1 MARSPL
7 ILAALAKDAV
17 PQFDFAQ
24 VKNLDG
30 GSSGAFDAALLTA
43 KSGEHFVVRMAN
55 SASAGTELE
64 AEIRAIKSFNSVTRL
79 NLPFEIPQLVGDTQD
94 ADGAR
99 ALVFNFVYGN
109 PIEISQVQST
119 SELTLSIAGAIAAIH
134 KLPSNIVE
142 NAGFPQLDSASNLKY
157 RVAELDRAAQT
168 GKVPP
173 ILLHRWEQA
182 LEDVS
187 LFRYQPTVVHG
198 SMTGASVL
206 ELDGKVSGILHWS
219 GLRIS
224 DPAEDLS
231 WVLGGAAP
239 ELARNLMARY
249 FESRPGSDSNIWP
262 RALLYSELELARWLL
277 HGYSTGNQEIIEDA
291 VGMLLVLTEE
301 VETGKAERIH
311 PAPLAAAIAQQS
323 VATEA
328 AAIDSTPT
336 KNDELF

>member
-64 AEIRAIKSFNSVTRL
+64 AEIRAIKTFTPVVRL
-79 NLPFEIPQLVGDTQD
+79 NLPFEISQLLGDTKD
-94 ADGAR
+94 ANGER
-99 ALVFNFVYGN
+99 AMVFSFVYGN
-109 PIEISQVQST
+109 PIDIAQVQPI
-119 SELTLSIAGAIAAIH
+119 SELTLSIATAIAAIH
-134 KLPSNIVE
+134 KLPSEIVQ
-142 NAGFPQLDSASNLKY
+142 NAGFPELDASSNLKF
-157 RVAELDRAAQT
+157 RVSELDRAAQT

-173 ILLHRWEQA
+173 VLLQRWESA
-182 LEDVS
+182 LEDVN
-187 LFRYQPTVVHG
+187 LFRYQPTVTHG
-198 SMTGASVL
+198 SLNGASVL
-206 ELDGKVSGILHWS
+206 ELDGKVSGVLHWS

-224 DPAEDLS
+224 DPAEDLA
-231 WVLGGAAP
+231 WILGGAAP
-239 ELARNLMARY
+239 ELSRNLMARY
-249 FESRPGSDSNIWP
+249 FEARPGSDSNIWP
-262 RALLYSELELARWLL
+262 RALLYSELELTRWLL

-301 VETGKAERIH
+301 VESGKAERIH
-311 PAPLAAAIAQQS
+311 PAPLASAIAQQQ
-323 VATEA
+323 A
-328 AAIDSTPT
+328 AGDLT

>member
-24 VKNLDG
+24 VKHLDG
-30 GSSGAFDAALLTA
+30 GQSGAFDAALLTA

-64 AEIRAIKSFNSVTRL
+64 AEIRALKTLSPMIRL
-79 NLPFEIPQLVGDTQD
+79 SLPFEVSSLIGDTQD
-94 ADGAR
+94 SNGER
-99 ALVFNFVYGN
+99 ALVFSFVYGN
-109 PIEISQVQST
+109 QIEISLVDPT
-119 SELTLSIAGAIAAIH
+119 GPLALSIASSLAAIH
-134 KLPSNIVE
+134 KLPLEVVQSS
-142 NAGFPQLDSASNLKY
+142 GFPELAAAQLLKL

-168 GKVPP
+168 GKVSP
-173 ILLHRWEQA
+173 ILLERWERA

-198 SMTGASVL
+198 AVNGQNIL
-206 ELDGKVSGILHWS
+206 ELDNKVSGVLSWA
-219 GLRIS
+219 GLRIA
-224 DPAEDLS
+224 DPAEDLA
-231 WVLGGAAP
+231 WIAGGGSP
-239 ELARNLMARY
+239 ELLANINLRYLEAR
-249 FESRPGSDSNIWP
+249 SNADVNIFT

-301 VETGKAERIH
+301 VESGKAKRLE
-311 PAPLAAAIAQQS
+311 PASLAETLS
-323 VATEA
+323 KDKSNSE
-328 AAIDSTPT
+328 DS
-336 KNDELF
+336 ELF

>member
-1 MARSPL
+1 M

-64 AEIRAIKSFNSVTRL
+64 AEIRAIKTFTPVIRL
-79 NLPFEIPQLVGDTQD
+79 NLPFELSELVGDTQD
-94 ADGAR
+94 SEGAR
-99 ALVFNFVYGN
+99 AMVFNFVYGN
-109 PIEISQVQST
+109 PVEISRVEPLA
-119 SELTLSIAGAIAAIH
+119 ELTLSIATSIAAIH
-134 KLPSNIVE
+134 KLPVE
-142 NAGFPQLDSASNLKY
+142 LVQNAGFPELDPASNLKY
-157 RVAELDRAAQT
+157 RVSELDRAAQT
-168 GKVPP
+168 GKV
-173 ILLHRWEQA
+173 
-182 LEDVS
+182 
-187 LFRYQPTVVHG
+187 
-198 SMTGASVL
+198 
-206 ELDGKVSGILHWS
+206 LHWS

-231 WVLGGAAP
+231 WILGGAVP
-239 ELARNLMARY
+239 ELSRNLIARY
-249 FESRPGSDSNIWP
+249 FEARPGSDSNIWP

-277 HGYSTGNQEIIEDA
+277 HGYSTGNQEVIEDA

-301 VETGKAERIH
+301 VETGKAERLH
-311 PAPLAAAIAQQS
+311 AAPLATSIALAKLSSEPAAP
-323 VATEA
+323 
-328 AAIDSTPT
+328 AI

>member
-24 VKNLDG
+24 VKHLDG

-64 AEIRAIKSFNSVTRL
+64 AEIRAIKTFTSVIRL
-79 NLPFEIPQLVGDTQD
+79 NLPFEVSQLLGDTKD
-94 ADGAR
+94 SNGDR
-99 ALVFNFVYGN
+99 AMVFSFVYGN
-109 PIEISQVQST
+109 PIDIAQVQPLSD
-119 SELTLSIAGAIAAIH
+119 LTLSIATAIAAIH
-134 KLPSNIVE
+134 KLPSELVQNS
-142 NAGFPQLDSASNLKY
+142 GFPELDAASNLKY
-157 RVAELDRAAQT
+157 RVSELDKAAQT

-173 ILLHRWEQA
+173 VLLQRWESA
-182 LEDVS
+182 LEDVN
-187 LFRYQPTVVHG
+187 LFRYQPTVTHG
-198 SMTGASVL
+198 SLNGESVL
-206 ELDGKVSGILHWS
+206 ELDGKVSGVLHWS

-224 DPAEDLS
+224 DPAEDLA

-239 ELARNLMARY
+239 ELSRNLMARY
-249 FESRPGSDSNIWP
+249 FESRPGADSNIWP
-262 RALLYSELELARWLL
+262 RALLYSELELTRWLL

-301 VETGKAERIH
+301 VESGKAERIH
-311 PAPLAAAIAQQS
+311 PAPLASSIAQQKAVEENS
-323 VATEA
+323 
-328 AAIDSTPT
+328 

>member
-30 GSSGAFDAALLTA
+30 GASGAFDAALLTA

-64 AEIRAIKSFNSVTRL
+64 AEIRAIKTFTPVIRL
-79 NLPFEIPQLVGDTQD
+79 NLPFELSELVGGTQD
-94 ADGAR
+94 SDGQR
-99 ALVFNFVYGN
+99 AMVFNFVYGN
-109 PIEISQVQST
+109 PIEISRVEPLSD
-119 SELTLSIAGAIAAIH
+119 LTLSMATSIAAIH
-134 KLPSNIVE
+134 KLPVE
-142 NAGFPQLDSASNLKY
+142 LVQNAGFPELDPASNLKY

-173 ILLHRWEQA
+173 VLLYRWEQA
-182 LEDVS
+182 LEDAS
-187 LFRYQPTVVHG
+187 LFRYQPTVIHG
-198 SMTGASVL
+198 SLNGQSVL
-206 ELDGKVSGILHWS
+206 ELDGKVSGVLHWS
-219 GLRIS
+219 GLRIA

-231 WVLGGAAP
+231 WILGGAAP
-239 ELARNLMARY
+239 ELSRNLLARY
-249 FESRPGSDSNIWP
+249 FEARPGADSNIWP

-301 VETGKAERIH
+301 VETGKAERVH
-311 PAPLAAAIAQQS
+311 AAPLAASIAQAKLAS
-323 VATEA
+323 EPATP
-328 AAIDSTPT
+328 AI

>member
-24 VKNLDG
+24 VKHLDG
-30 GSSGAFDAALLTA
+30 GTSGAFDAALLTA

-64 AEIRAIKSFNSVTRL
+64 AEIRAIKTFTPVMRL
-79 NLPFEIPQLVGDTQD
+79 NLPFEISQLVGDTQD
-94 ADGAR
+94 ADGQR
-99 ALVFNFVYGN
+99 AMVFNFVYGN
-109 PIEISQVQST
+109 PIEITQVEAISD
-119 SELTLSIAGAIAAIH
+119 LTLSIASAIATVH
-134 KLPSNIVE
+134 KLPAELVQRS
-142 NAGFPQLDSASNLKY
+142 GFPELDPAVNLKY
-157 RVAELDRAAQT
+157 RVSELDRAAQT

-173 ILLHRWEQA
+173 VLLQRWESA

-187 LFRYQPTVVHG
+187 LFRYQPTVIHG
-198 SMTGASVL
+198 SLNGHSML
-206 ELDGKVSGILHWS
+206 ELDGKVSGVLHWS

-231 WVLGGAAP
+231 WIVGAAAMD
-239 ELARNLMARY
+239 LTRNLMARY
-249 FESRPGSDSNIWP
+249 YEARPGVDSNIWP
-262 RALLYSELELARWLL
+262 RALLYSELELTRWLL
-277 HGYSTGNQEIIEDA
+277 HGYSTGNQEVIEDA

-301 VETGKAERIH
+301 VESGKAQRIQ
-311 PAPLAAAIAQQS
+311 PAPLAESIALQNQ
-323 VATEA
+323 ATSA
-328 AAIDSTPT
+328 NQPNT

>member
-24 VKNLDG
+24 VKHLDG

-64 AEIRAIKSFNSVTRL
+64 AEIRAIKTFTSVIRL
-79 NLPFEIPQLVGDTQD
+79 NLPFEVSQLLGDTKD
-94 ADGAR
+94 SNGDR
-99 ALVFNFVYGN
+99 AMVFSFVYGN
-109 PIEISQVQST
+109 PIDIAQVQPLSD
-119 SELTLSIAGAIAAIH
+119 LTLSIASAIAAIH
-134 KLPSNIVE
+134 KLPSELVQ
-142 NAGFPQLDSASNLKY
+142 NAGFPELDAASNLKY
-157 RVAELDRAAQT
+157 RVSELDKAAQT

-173 ILLHRWEQA
+173 VLLQRWESA
-182 LEDVS
+182 LEDVN
-187 LFRYQPTVVHG
+187 LFRYQPTVTHG
-198 SMTGASVL
+198 SLNGESVL
-206 ELDGKVSGILHWS
+206 ELDGRVSGVLHWS

-224 DPAEDLS
+224 DPAEDLA

-239 ELARNLMARY
+239 ELSRNLMARY
-249 FESRPGSDSNIWP
+249 FESRPGADSNIWP
-262 RALLYSELELARWLL
+262 RALLYSELELTRWLL

-301 VETGKAERIH
+301 VESGKAERIH
-311 PAPLAAAIAQQS
+311 PAPLASSIAQ
-323 VATEA
+323 EKA
-328 AAIDSTPT
+328 AGENS

>member
-24 VKNLDG
+24 VKHLDG

-64 AEIRAIKSFNSVTRL
+64 AEIRAIKTFTSIIRL
-79 NLPFEIPQLVGDTQD
+79 NLPFEVSQLLGDTKD
-94 ADGAR
+94 SNGDR
-99 ALVFNFVYGN
+99 AMVFSFVYGN
-109 PIEISQVQST
+109 PIDIAQVQPLSD
-119 SELTLSIAGAIAAIH
+119 LTLSIATAIAAIH
-134 KLPSNIVE
+134 KLPSELVQ
-142 NAGFPQLDSASNLKY
+142 NAGFPELDAASNLKY
-157 RVAELDRAAQT
+157 RVSELDKAAQT

-173 ILLHRWEQA
+173 VLLQRWESA
-182 LEDVS
+182 LEDVN
-187 LFRYQPTVVHG
+187 LFRYQPTVTHG
-198 SMTGASVL
+198 SLNGESVL
-206 ELDGKVSGILHWS
+206 ELDGRVSGVLHWS

-224 DPAEDLS
+224 DPAEDLA

-239 ELARNLMARY
+239 ELSRNLMARY
-249 FESRPGSDSNIWP
+249 FESRPGADSNIWP
-262 RALLYSELELARWLL
+262 RALLYSELELTRWLL

-301 VETGKAERIH
+301 VESGKAERIH
-311 PAPLAAAIAQQS
+311 PAPLASSIAQQKAVEENS
-323 VATEA
+323 
-328 AAIDSTPT
+328 

>member
-64 AEIRAIKSFNSVTRL
+64 AEIRAIKTFTPAIRL
-79 NLPFEIPQLVGDTQD
+79 NLPFELSELVGDTQD
-94 ADGAR
+94 SEGAR
-99 ALVFNFVYGN
+99 AMVFNFVYGN
-109 PIEISQVQST
+109 PIEISRV
-119 SELTLSIAGAIAAIH
+119 EPLADLTLSIATSIAAIH
-134 KLPSNIVE
+134 KLPVE
-142 NAGFPQLDSASNLKY
+142 LVQNAGFPELDPASNLKY
-157 RVAELDRAAQT
+157 RVSELDRAAQT

-182 LEDVS
+182 LEDTS
-187 LFRYQPTVVHG
+187 LFRYQPTVIHG
-198 SMTGASVL
+198 SLNGQSVL
-206 ELDGKVSGILHWS
+206 ELDGKVSGVLHWS
-219 GLRIS
+219 GLRIA

-231 WVLGGAAP
+231 WILGGAVP
-239 ELARNLMARY
+239 ELSRNLIARY
-249 FESRPGSDSNIWP
+249 FEARPGADSNIWP

-277 HGYSTGNQEIIEDA
+277 HGYSTGNQEVIEDA

-311 PAPLAAAIAQQS
+311 AAPLATSIALAKL
-323 VATEA
+323 ATEPA
-328 AAIDSTPT
+328 APT
-336 KNDELF
+336 IKNDELF